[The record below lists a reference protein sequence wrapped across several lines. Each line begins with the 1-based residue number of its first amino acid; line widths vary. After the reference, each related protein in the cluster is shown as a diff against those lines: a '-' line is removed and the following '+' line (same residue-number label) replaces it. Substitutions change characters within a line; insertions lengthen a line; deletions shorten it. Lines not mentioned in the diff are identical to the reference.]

1 MSTLKTVL
9 MKACLTTA
17 AIAIGSHSAFAYKLY
32 TGGGCTSGKK
42 WNTSTPVQVKLL
54 YDSFIAYEDGKGIND
69 FFTRTSDLLNLLN
82 DVNEVVDEYNSAYGI
97 DIRLEVGTAITGD
110 DNLDDSDDF
119 GDHTIVIGFTDEA
132 NDNPAWTP
140 TTDDGSCTYLQTHLF
155 VNKKY
160 TWNFGVPADL
170 TVDGKYSGGAYFF
183 RSILLH
189 EMGHALGLSHPETGY
204 AVMDHG
210 TKVWT
215 RGKDDTLR
223 VELLPDDIAG
233 LRALYGNGGLR
244 EFDISVTNTWYL
256 PETEYPTDAA
266 AHQINICTVS
276 SRGDDYFEPTGTNET
291 GLCGVNFDTGSKY
304 PPVSDHVCPG
314 KDLQIRYALNNR
326 SDQTVTTEEQVWL
339 SADDDLEVNGA
350 AMDSNSRR
358 PRAGRSSPAAPGSA
372 VTTPSMP
379 APRMARTAS
388 TFGWFHT
395 TPPPARASGRTT
407 PTSGT
412 TALACRERSWW
423 IRRRV
428 GRESPALEQ
437 LSSANIFDD
446 AVQACLPQK

>member
-1 MSTLKTVL
+1 MTTLKTIL
-9 MKACLTTA
+9 MRACLATA

-32 TGGGCTSGKK
+32 TGDGCTNGKK

-69 FFTRTSDLLNLLN
+69 FFTRTKDLLSLLD
-82 DVNEVVDEYNSAYGI
+82 DVNKVIDEYNSAYGI
-97 DIRLEVGTAITGD
+97 DIRLELGTTIIGD

-119 GDHTIVIGFTDEA
+119 GDHTIVIGFTDEPD
-132 NDNPAWTP
+132 DNPAWTP
-140 TTDDGSCTYLQTHLF
+140 TTDDGNCAYLQTHLF
-155 VNKKY
+155 VNEKY

-189 EMGHALGLSHPETGY
+189 EMGHALGLNHPETGY

-233 LRALYGNGGLR
+233 LRALYGNGGPR
-244 EFDISVTNTWYL
+244 EFDISATNTWHL
-256 PETEYPTDAA
+256 PATEYPDDNANA

-276 SRGDDYFEPTGTNET
+276 SRGDDYFEPTGTKET
-291 GLCGVNFDTGSKY
+291 GFCGVNFDTGSKY
-304 PPVSDHVCPG
+304 PPVSNRVCPG

-339 SADDDLEVNGA
+339 SLDDDLEVNGA
-350 AMDSNSRR
+350 AMDIKLTQTQSRTLMPGSGR
-358 PRAGRSSPAAPGSA
+358 VGRHYTVDAGTSDGEYRVYVRVVPYDATTGALVGRHRPVEQQHPRAGNDRVDSA
-372 VTTPSMP
+372 
-379 APRMARTAS
+379 
-388 TFGWFHT
+388 
-395 TPPPARASGRTT
+395 
-407 PTSGT
+407 
-412 TALACRERSWW
+412 ACR
-423 IRRRV
+423 
-428 GRESPALEQ
+428 
-437 LSSANIFDD
+437 
-446 AVQACLPQK
+446 

>member
-1 MSTLKTVL
+1 MTTLKTVL
-9 MKACLTTA
+9 MRACLA
-17 AIAIGSHSAFAYKLY
+17 AAVLAIGSHSAFAYKLY

-42 WNTSTPVQVKLL
+42 WDTSTPVQVKLL
-54 YDSFIAYEDGKGIND
+54 YDSFIAYEDAKGNND
-69 FFTRTSDLLNLLN
+69 FYTRTSDLLNLVT
-82 DVNEVVDEYNSAYGI
+82 DMSEVIDEYNSIYGI
-97 DIRLEVGTAITGD
+97 DIRLELGLSIMGD

-119 GDHTIVIGFTDEA
+119 GDHTIVVGFTDETS
-132 NDNPAWTP
+132 DNPAWTP
-140 TTDDGSCTYLQTHLF
+140 TTDDGRCTYLQTHLF

-189 EMGHALGLSHPETGY
+189 EMGHALGLNHPETGY

-233 LRALYGNGGLR
+233 LRALYGNGGPR

-256 PETEYPTDAA
+256 PATEYPDDNANA

-276 SRGDDYFEPTGTNET
+276 SRGDDYFDPTGTEET
-291 GLCGVNFDTGSKY
+291 GFCGVNFATGSKY
-304 PPVSDHVCPG
+304 PPVSNRVCPG

-339 SADDDLEVNGA
+339 SLDDDLEVNGA
-350 AMDSNSRR
+350 AMDIKLTQT
-358 PRAGRSSPAAPGSA
+358 RSWTLVPGSA
-372 VTTPSMP
+372 KIGRHYTVDAGTADGEYRVYVRVVPFDATTG
-379 APRMARTAS
+379 AS
-388 TFGWFHT
+388 LWSNDTDQWNNST
-395 TPPPARASGRTT
+395 RVP
-407 PTSGT
+407 GT
-412 TALACRERSWW
+412 IVVDSAACR
-423 IRRRV
+423 
-428 GRESPALEQ
+428 
-437 LSSANIFDD
+437 
-446 AVQACLPQK
+446 